1 LQIAN
6 CKLPSLQWKIC
17 NLQFAI
23 CNICVSIWLGATSLS
38 IFSIERAVADRE
50 VVITGLGIV
59 SPIGVGREAVWD
71 AIANRRSGVRAV
83 PHLASAGWLAPFGGE
98 VVGFD
103 PKELIQPRK
112 SIKVMCREIQLASA
126 AAEMAWQDAGL
137 AQVTLDP
144 DRFGVIGA
152 AGVLYCDIEE
162 LRIPFIEWLKQ
173 EDFDIHRWSR
183 QAMGEL
189 YPLWMLKYLPNM
201 PACHIGIRYDA
212 RGPNNTISLGDV
224 SSLLAVAE
232 AAEVIRRD
240 QADVMIVGGTG
251 SRLNVTDFLWHGNA
265 RLASNGAGEPA
276 TVCRPFDARRSGM
289 VYGEGAAQIVLE
301 SGAHAKARGA
311 QPIAR
316 VAGSATRCESSA
328 ERQQPTGDAIR
339 RAIRAAL
346 ALAGVES
353 SAVGHV
359 NAHGNSTL
367 EDDAAE
373 AQAIR
378 ATLGNVPV
386 TAPKS
391 FFGNLGPGSGMV
403 ELVVSLLAMQRSAV
417 PPTLNY
423 ETPDPECPVIVASEM
438 QPAKRAAFVKLNHNS
453 TGQAVAVVIE
463 GETGRGGDGE

>member
-1 LQIAN
+1 MQGLVPCPLHPASSI
-6 CKLPSLQWKIC
+6 LLVESLKAHI
-17 NLQFAI
+17 
-23 CNICVSIWLGATSLS
+23 V
-38 IFSIERAVADRE
+38 RAVSDRE
-50 VVITGLGIV
+50 VVITGLGVV
-59 SPIGVGREAVWD
+59 SPIGVGREAVWE
-71 AIANRRSGVRAV
+71 AIADRRSGVRPL
-83 PHLASAGWLAPFGGE
+83 PHLAAAGWLAPFGGN
-98 VVGFD
+98 VVDFE
-103 PKELIQPRK
+103 PKEMIQPRK

-137 AQVTLDP
+137 PQATIDP

-152 AGVLYCDIEE
+152 AGILYCDLEE
-162 LRIPFIEWLKQ
+162 LRIPFVEWLKQ

-212 RGPNNTISLGDV
+212 RGPNNTISAGDV

-232 AAEVIRRD
+232 AADVIRRD

-251 SRLNVTDFLWHGNA
+251 SRLNVTDFIWHGDA
-265 RLASNGAGEPA
+265 RLASNGAGPPA

-301 SGAHAKARGA
+301 SRAHAESRGA
-311 QPIAR
+311 RAMAR
-316 VAGSATRCESSA
+316 VAATASRCELTA
-328 ERQQPTGDAIR
+328 EGQRPTGDAIR
-339 RAIRAAL
+339 RAIEAAF
-346 ALAGVES
+346 AAS
-353 SAVGHV
+353 DISPSQISYV
-359 NAHGNSTL
+359 NAHGNSTR

-378 ATLGNVPV
+378 SALGEVPV

-403 ELVVSLLAMQRSAV
+403 ELAVSLIAMSREV
-417 PPTLNY
+417 IPPTLNY
-423 ETPDPECPVIVASEM
+423 ESPAADCPVNVETEIAPMKQE
-438 QPAKRAAFVKLNHNS
+438 AFVKLNHNS
-453 TGQAVAVVIE
+453 TGQAAAVVVSK
-463 GETGRGGDGE
+463 D